1 MYEKTPNFHHQSQ
14 NSLVVISSDIPLPP
28 GVFAFIDPQ
37 SFISVYSNPAIRQ
50 LFHTK
55 LVNDEIQWN
64 NCFIIYSTTMPITRR
79 KMKEK
84 REEKHKFP
92 QFLYLPLAWQK
103 ASATPKCGGYNSV
116 PAS

>member
-1 MYEKTPNFHHQSQ
+1 MRRHQ
-14 NSLVVISSDIPLPP
+14 ISIVRVKIYWLKSHLTAHYL

-84 REEKHKFP
+84 REEKHKYP
-92 QFLYLPLAWQK
+92 QFLYLPLAWRK
-103 ASATPKCGGYNSV
+103 ASATP
-116 PAS
+116 